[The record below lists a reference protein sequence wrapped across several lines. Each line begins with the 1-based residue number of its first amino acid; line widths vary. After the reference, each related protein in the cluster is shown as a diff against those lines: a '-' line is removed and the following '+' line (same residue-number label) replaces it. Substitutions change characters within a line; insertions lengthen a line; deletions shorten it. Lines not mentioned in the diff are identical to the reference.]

1 MLVAP
6 LCVQRQRDQEAQQE
20 EDAAAHLRAP
30 PSRQPRGQFSL
41 KSCISRV
48 RPFNLGL
55 HFLASK
61 AAFSCPS
68 VGRYSQKMLGLINLS

>member
-30 PSRQPRGQFSL
+30 PSRQPRGQFVL
-41 KSCISRV
+41 KRDV
-48 RPFNLGL
+48 NDHRLGRL
-55 HFLASK
+55 VDLEILAEFQIMVDFKIIIGTSK
-61 AAFSCPS
+61 
-68 VGRYSQKMLGLINLS
+68 